1 VNSRYE
7 EINYESNFFIS
18 CPVNHLSLFSLEA
31 EDNNDKIK
39 MAGLFFYITAYQV
52 FQNFN
57 NYSNYALYIYG
68 GLFVIFFF
76 GLIIVKCIDYDEF
89 GKSSNLLDN
98 IKSSIIKENS
108 FYDNKEKINNDLNTV
123 NKFYNQEEMIK
134 ELDVREKIDG
144 NKSEIDHV
152 VENEDSYVDEFD
164 YQIFGHTQLTKNPII
179 TEKWAC
185 IDCRRAFI
193 LNDKGDLEEV

>member
-1 VNSRYE
+1 MNSRYE

-134 ELDVREKIDG
+134 ELDVREKIQ
-144 NKSEIDHV
+144 IDT
-152 VENEDSYVDEFD
+152 D
-164 YQIFGHTQLTKNPII
+164 YQFLLEKYCVEIKYEKD
-179 TEKWAC
+179 TELSK
-185 IDCRRAFI
+185 I
-193 LNDKGDLEEV
+193 LFNDN